1 MIVFIVYLL
10 LHSPLVNEI
19 LFIFKVL
26 IAIPALIPGGRK
38 MTNHLRRSGPEYE
51 TLGDLKFRNPS
62 QMLTV
67 DVSGIRS

>member
-26 IAIPALIPGGRK
+26 IAIPTLIPGGRK
-38 MTNHLRRSGPEYE
+38 MTNQSEE
-51 TLGDLKFRNPS
+51 
-62 QMLTV
+62 
-67 DVSGIRS
+67 IRARV